1 MKKFL
6 VIAAAAGALA
16 FGVPA
21 AIAATD
27 SAETPASTFQPVQQ
41 EQQQQP
47 DEAQPRERPNGDD
60 CPEKA
65 GRGGGYG
72 DNSGSAATP
81 DATASPEI

>member
-16 FGVPA
+16 VGVPA

-27 SAETPASTFQPVQQ
+27 SAETPAATFQPVQQ
-41 EQQQQP
+41 EQQP
-47 DEAQPRERPNGDD
+47 DEAQPRERPNGED

-65 GRGGGYG
+65 GRGGGG
-72 DNSGSAATP
+72 DNSGSSATP
-81 DATASPEI
+81 SPEL